1 MEMRKKDL
9 SRDDW
14 IAAGMHALYDGGIS
28 AVKADRLAK
37 QLNITRGSF
46 YWHFKNLDDFL
57 SAMVAFWLEVQQ
69 GYLARLRTSTDDAE
83 TQLKNTLSH
92 IHSKNAEHDVAMRLW
107 AYQDNIV
114 ARAVQKID
122 MMRLKYVEGLFLAMG
137 HDAEQ
142 AKFRAHML
150 YYFQL
155 GDQLSR
161 KRPTNKERAA
171 HFDQLKYM
179 LLGDT

>member
-1 MEMRKKDL
+1 MEKRKYDL

-14 IAAGMHALYDGGIS
+14 IAAGMRALYDGGIG

-37 QLNITRGSF
+37 QMQITRGSF

-57 SAMVAFWLEVQQ
+57 NAMVAFWLDVQQ
-69 GYLARLRTSTDDAE
+69 GHLARLQASKEDAE
-83 TQLKNTLSH
+83 TQLKNILSH
-92 IHSKNAEHDVAMRLW
+92 IHAKNAEHDVAMRLW
-107 AYQDNIV
+107 AYQDENV

-122 MMRLKYVEGLFLAMG
+122 RLRLKYVESLFRTMGL
-137 HDAEQ
+137 DQEQ
-142 AKFRAHML
+142 ARFRAHML

-161 KRPTNKERAA
+161 KRPTHKERAA
-171 HFDQLKYM
+171 HFEQLKQM
-179 LLGDT
+179 LLKT